1 MKLHTASKRPVE
13 VIEKLPRRENQ
24 DPTMR
29 QYQAGFEPYFN
40 MMPVLEHDDPF
51 LPVKVDMA
59 GTVMKALAYDIPR
72 TSNLLMDIQ
81 PNCKFARHILAV
93 EEPVYPPLEF
103 DEAVATVFMSDM
115 ANIREKLSPDAWD
128 RYKGGMVDET
138 QPPLREGAEVLV
150 AHWGKNFTSPVHGH
164 APGLL
169 HEDILSGKLYVHTYR
184 WTGENAVR
192 PVRSD
197 IYGPGVLVSKYTPP
211 SPYGPRMGLIH
222 NFTAIEP
229 SVSLH
234 FVAEHT
240 RDGRDNKFN
249 VHRFGEWIGLGQHD
263 VEQINS
269 EEGRKLPVGAVC
281 LVRSANVPDYGDH
294 YIVITGPVELK
305 EHGLRPADVAIHA
318 PDGTRVL
325 NCHKPCHMGLIL
337 LRLKPDIQAAFH
349 EFHGIKVTGKQV
361 LFPET

>member
-1 MKLHTASKRPVE
+1 ME

-24 DPTMR
+24 PPTFR

-40 MMPVLEHDDPF
+40 MMPVLEHTDPF
-51 LPVKVDMA
+51 LPVKVDIA

-81 PNCKFARHILAV
+81 ADCRFARHILAV

-103 DEAVATVFMSDM
+103 DEAVATVFMADM
-115 ANIREKLSPDAWD
+115 ANIREKLSPEAWEI
-128 RYKGGMVDET
+128 YKGGMVDES
-138 QPPLREGAEVLV
+138 QPPLREGAEILV
-150 AHWGKNFTSPVHGH
+150 AHWGKGFTSPVHGH

-169 HEDILSGKLYVHTYR
+169 HEDILSGKLYVHAYR
-184 WTGENAVR
+184 WVGKDTVR

-197 IYGPGVLVSKYTPP
+197 LYGPGLLVSKYTPP
-211 SPYGPRMGLIH
+211 SEVGPRMGLIH
-222 NFTAIEP
+222 NFTALEP

-240 RDGRDNKFN
+240 RDGRDNQFK
-249 VHRFGEWIGLGQHD
+249 VERFGDHIGLDGTD
-263 VEQINS
+263 FKQINS

-294 YIVITGPVELK
+294 YIVITGPAMLK
-305 EHGLRPADVAIHA
+305 EHGLRPDDVAIHA
-318 PDGTRVL
+318 PDGTRIL
-325 NCHKPCHMGLIL
+325 NCFKPCHMGLIL
-337 LRLKPDIQAAFH
+337 LRMKPYIEKAFLS
-349 EFHGIKVTGKQV
+349 FHGIKLTGKQV